1 MKSDQKDI
9 ESILASLAEAC
20 HDLIPPT
27 EIEPIIKKLFD
38 NFINDTFPPNY
49 ITIGLKTLMEITE
62 RCPYCLN
69 DGEFS
74 VVNDLRGFK
83 NKSVSNAA
91 RAIVNLY
98 KERKENN
105 ENFDYGNNKIDYGIE
120 GIELLKKLEKK
131 PKEYK
136 MEYEELLSDKQLKQL
151 KALKVKYAA
160 ELIQHKKI
168 KDEDVIKNVP
178 KQKNNNNDNNEEN
191 NEEEIEDGEELE
203 EIEDDEEL
211 EEIEDENEEN
221 EENEKNEKNENNEN
235 ENENN
240 GEEELELE
248 EIDDE
253 DLAEEESI
261 ELDDEDLEQE
271 EESSESFNKIQ
282 GFVDPDELNAFK
294 RTRKERIEEIRNAQ
308 KEKFVLNKK
317 RKREN
322 TSKTNKVKLKLKPW
336 QMVMPKKRLEQ
347 KKKQDKIE
355 SLNKKIRSLKQ
366 QVGRFKRGKMVLKKK
381 GGKTTKLKKRK

>member
-1 MKSDQKDI
+1 M
-9 ESILASLAEAC
+9 
-20 HDLIPPT
+20 
-27 EIEPIIKKLFD
+27 
-38 NFINDTFPPNY
+38 
-49 ITIGLKTLMEITE
+49 
-62 RCPYCLN
+62 
-69 DGEFS
+69 
-74 VVNDLRGFK
+74 
-83 NKSVSNAA
+83 
-91 RAIVNLY
+91 
-98 KERKENN
+98 
-105 ENFDYGNNKIDYGIE
+105 
-120 GIELLKKLEKK
+120 
-131 PKEYK
+131 
-136 MEYEELLSDKQLKQL
+136 
-151 KALKVKYAA
+151 
-160 ELIQHKKI
+160 
-168 KDEDVIKNVP
+168 
-178 KQKNNNNDNNEEN
+178 
-191 NEEEIEDGEELE
+191 EEI
-203 EIEDDEEL
+203 
-211 EEIEDENEEN
+211 
-221 EENEKNEKNENNEN
+221 
-235 ENENN
+235 
-240 GEEELELE
+240 
-248 EIDDE
+248 DE

-322 TSKTNKVKLKLKPW
+322 TSKTNTEKLKLKPW